1 MWNILIGVFFIIGG
15 LSGTYA
21 IRGTNSTIGLAVL
34 GAVLVV
40 WGIIQ
45 VSSSG
50 KSTPAPRI
58 KRRPRAGNET
68 PERPRRPNAGAKPP
82 ARRAR

>member
-15 LSGTYA
+15 LSGTHA

-50 KSTPAPRI
+50 KATPAPRI
-58 KRRPRAGNET
+58 KRRPRVGGEA
-68 PERPRRPNAGAKPP
+68 PVRPRRPSSGGKPP
-82 ARRAR
+82 ARRSR